1 MAISPK
7 RHWRL
12 ALIVSVSG
20 DYDRHIVRKI
30 GYVFSSEQKC
40 VKFLLC
46 FFIWLWRK
54 CVLFLLRCRHIFK
67 HTRYTASTQLLLVTT
82 SVKYIYF
89 YYSTIYTLYN
99 WNEWIFWCVRLARK
113 AFDWCKQRSFQILS
127 MQSANTFLHSEID
140 TGRRSNNAL
149 CNINSEFAVSQRIN
163 IRILCGIQVRKN
175 IVRCL

>member
-1 MAISPK
+1 MCQIFALFFY
-7 RHWRL
+7 L
-12 ALIVSVSG
+12 ALKKMCPVFAPMPS
-20 DYDRHIVRKI
+20 HIQT
-30 GYVFSSEQKC
+30 YVLRITYIPKC
-40 VKFLLC
+40 E
-46 FFIWLWRK
+46 INMHR
-54 CVLFLLRCRHIFK
+54 RIE
-67 HTRYTASTQLLLVTT
+67 TRYTASTQLLLVTT

-99 WNEWIFWCVRLARK
+99 WNEWICWCVRLARK